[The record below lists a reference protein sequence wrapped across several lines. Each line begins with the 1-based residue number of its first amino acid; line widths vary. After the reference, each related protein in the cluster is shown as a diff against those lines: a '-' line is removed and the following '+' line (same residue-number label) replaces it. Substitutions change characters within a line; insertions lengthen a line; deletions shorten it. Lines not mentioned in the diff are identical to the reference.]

1 MLDLHGYNVYAMGT
15 RNQNLLFKGGS
26 MAKSTDPVLST
37 DSMHGLEHIAQ
48 LVRTSRNPFATID
61 RVLPALTEVLGA
73 RGGAIVLSDVFS
85 KRQHE
90 WASGDDQRQIIQMGR
105 ELVDGVEAHGQASA
119 RHTALP
125 GAAPG
130 RAPEGMVL
138 STPLTG
144 VQEAVGVM
152 VFFCLAQPAQ
162 QLETALTCLNVAGN
176 VLGCL
181 LQTANLQERLKAQAD
196 AANGPAAQLSAG
208 YNPDQIVGQ
217 SDSMKS
223 IMHEIRQA
231 ANSRSTILLRGESGT
246 GKELVARALHKQSA
260 RRQQPFVKLNCA
272 ALPETLLE
280 SELFGHEK
288 GAFTGA
294 VKTRRGRFELADSGT
309 LFLDEIGDMSLAMQ
323 VKLLRVLQ
331 ERNFERVGGHRPI
344 SVDVRIIAATN
355 VDLEDAV
362 RHRRFREDLY
372 YRLHVVPIV
381 MPSLRERREDIP
393 SLVGHFLARF
403 NSENRRSLKISSAA
417 MDLIIGYDWPG
428 NIRELENCVERMVVM
443 TRRDIVAPEDVPLS
457 MGPGTVP
464 LVAEAALQP
473 SPSEG
478 RSAPLPKAVAD
489 IERERLVE
497 ALQTSGGVQTR
508 AAMLLG
514 ITPRQLGYRLKK
526 YRIEPKTLIG

>member
-1 MLDLHGYNVYAMGT
+1 
-15 RNQNLLFKGGS
+15 
-26 MAKSTDPVLST
+26 MAKSAGATLNGT
-37 DSMHGLEHIAQ
+37 MQQLEQITH
-48 LVRTSRNPFATID
+48 LVRGSRNPSATLD
-61 RVLPALTEVLGA
+61 RALHTLTDVLGA
-73 RGGAIVLSDVFS
+73 RGGAIVLADASP
-85 KRQHE
+85 KRQQE
-90 WASGDDQRQIIQMGR
+90 WASGEDQRQIVQMGR
-105 ELVDGVEAHGQASA
+105 ELVDGVEAHGEATA
-119 RHTALP
+119 RHTVLP
-125 GAAPG
+125 GAGLG
-130 RAPEGMVL
+130 RTSEGVVL

-144 VQEAVGVM
+144 VQQAVGVM
-152 VFFCLAQPAQ
+152 VFFCPKQPAVP
-162 QLETALTCLNVAGN
+162 LETALACLNVVGT
-176 VLGCL
+176 VLGCH
-181 LQTANLQERLKAQAD
+181 LQTVNLQERLKTHETASD
-196 AANGPAAQLSAG
+196 AAAGLAAS

-217 SDSMKS
+217 SPRMKA
-223 IMHEIRQA
+223 IMHEIQQA
-231 ANSRSTILLRGESGT
+231 ASSRSTILLRGESGT
-246 GKELVARALHKQSA
+246 GKELVARALHKLSA

-355 VDLEDAV
+355 ADLEEAV
-362 RHRRFREDLY
+362 RDRRFREDLY

-381 MPSLRERREDIP
+381 LPSLRERREDIP
-393 SLVGHFLARF
+393 SLVGYFLARF
-403 NSENRRSLKISSAA
+403 NAENRRSLKISSPA
-417 MDLIIGYDWPG
+417 MDLIVEYDWPG
-428 NIRELENCVERMVVM
+428 NVRELENCVERMVVM

-457 MGPGTVP
+457 MSLNPAPPAAVAAVP
-464 LVAEAALQP
+464 APPPPEA
-473 SPSEG
+473 
-478 RSAPLPKAVAD
+478 RSSTLPKAVAE

-514 ITPRQLGYRLKK
+514 ITPRQLGYKLKK
-526 YRIEPKTLIG
+526 YRITPKTLIG

>member
-1 MLDLHGYNVYAMGT
+1 
-15 RNQNLLFKGGS
+15 
-26 MAKSTDPVLST
+26 MAKSTGAALSN
-37 DSMHGLEHIAQ
+37 DAMHGLGHIAQ
-48 LVRTSRNPFATID
+48 LVRTSRNPFATLE
-61 RVLPALTEVLGA
+61 RVLPALTELLGA
-73 RGGAIVLSDVFS
+73 RGGAVVLTDAFS

-90 WASGDDQRQIIQMGR
+90 WASGGDQRQIIQMGR
-105 ELVDGVEAHGQASA
+105 ELVDGIEAHGEATA

-125 GAAPG
+125 GAAPR
-130 RAPEGMVL
+130 RASEGMVL

-152 VFFCLAQPAQ
+152 VFFCLGQPAL

-181 LQTANLQERLKAQAD
+181 LHTANLRELLRAQPDSARD
-196 AANGPAAQLSAG
+196 PAAQLSTG
-208 YNPDQIVGQ
+208 YDPDQIVGH
-217 SDSMKS
+217 SSRMKS
-223 IMHEIRQA
+223 IMHEIQQA

-246 GKELVARALHKQSA
+246 GKELVARALHKHSA

-294 VKTRRGRFELADSGT
+294 VKTRRGRFELADGGT

-403 NSENRRSLKISSAA
+403 NSENRRSLKISSTA
-417 MDLIIGYDWPG
+417 MDLIVGYDWPG
-428 NIRELENCVERMVVM
+428 NVRELENCVERMVVM

-457 MGPGTVP
+457 MGPGTAP
-464 LVAEAALQP
+464 LVAEEAPQAP
-473 SPSEG
+473 PNES
-478 RSAPLPKAVAD
+478 RSATLPKAVAD

-514 ITPRQLGYRLKK
+514 ITPRQLGYKLKK
-526 YRIEPKTLIG
+526 YRIAPKTLIG

>member
-1 MLDLHGYNVYAMGT
+1 
-15 RNQNLLFKGGS
+15 
-26 MAKSTDPVLST
+26 MAKPADAATLNGA
-37 DSMHGLEHIAQ
+37 MQQLEQITH
-48 LVRTSRNPFATID
+48 LVRGSRNPFATLD
-61 RVLPALTEVLGA
+61 RALHTLTDALGA
-73 RGGAIVLSDVFS
+73 RGGAIVLADASP
-85 KRQHE
+85 KRQQE
-90 WASGDDQRQIIQMGR
+90 WACGDDQRQIIQMGR
-105 ELVDGVEAHGQASA
+105 ELVDGVEAHGEATA
-119 RHTALP
+119 RHTVLP
-125 GAAPG
+125 GAGAG
-130 RAPEGMVL
+130 RAPEGVVL

-144 VQEAVGVM
+144 VQQAIGVM
-152 VFFCLAQPAQ
+152 VFFCLKQPAVP
-162 QLETALTCLNVAGN
+162 LETALTCLNVVGT
-176 VLGCL
+176 VLGCH
-181 LQTANLQERLKAQAD
+181 LQTANLQERLKAHETASD
-196 AANGPAAQLSAG
+196 AAAGLAAS

-217 SDSMKS
+217 SPRMKA
-223 IMHEIRQA
+223 IMHEIQQA

-246 GKELVARALHKQSA
+246 GKELVARALHKLSA

-355 VDLEDAV
+355 ADLEEAV
-362 RHRRFREDLY
+362 RDRRFREDLY

-381 MPSLRERREDIP
+381 LPSLRERREDIP
-393 SLVGHFLARF
+393 SLVGYFLARF
-403 NSENRRSLKISSAA
+403 NAENRRGLKISSPA
-417 MDLIIGYDWPG
+417 MDLIVEYDWPG
-428 NIRELENCVERMVVM
+428 NVRELENCVERMVVM

-457 MGPGTVP
+457 MSLNPAP
-464 LVAEAALQP
+464 PPAVAAAPAPAPPEA
-473 SPSEG
+473 
-478 RSAPLPKAVAD
+478 RSSTLPKAVAE

-514 ITPRQLGYRLKK
+514 ITPRQLGYKLKK
-526 YRIEPKTLIG
+526 YRIAPKTLIG

>member
-1 MLDLHGYNVYAMGT
+1 
-15 RNQNLLFKGGS
+15 
-26 MAKSTDPVLST
+26 MAKSAGSAVSTDP
-37 DSMHGLEHIAQ
+37 MHRLEYIAQ
-48 LVRTSRNPFATID
+48 LVRNSRNASATLE
-61 RVLPALTEVLGA
+61 RVLHTLTEVLGA
-73 RGGAIVLSDVFS
+73 RGGAIVLADGLS

-90 WASGDDQRQIIQMGR
+90 WASGDDRRQVIQMGR
-105 ELVDGVEAHGQASA
+105 ELVDGVEAHGEATA

-125 GAAPG
+125 GAAPN
-130 RAPEGMVL
+130 RASEGMVL

-152 VFFCLAQPAQ
+152 VFLCLRQPAL

-181 LQTANLQERLKAQAD
+181 LQTANLQERLKAQPD
-196 AANGPAAQLSAG
+196 TANDPTAQLSAG
-208 YNPDQIVGQ
+208 YNPDQIVGH
-217 SDSMKS
+217 SPPMKS
-223 IMHEIRQA
+223 IMHEIQQA

-355 VDLEDAV
+355 VDLEGAV

-403 NSENRRSLKISSAA
+403 NSENRRQLKISSAA
-417 MDLIIGYDWPG
+417 MHLIVGYDWPG
-428 NIRELENCVERMVVM
+428 NVRELENCVERMVVM

-457 MGPGTVP
+457 MGLGTAP
-464 LVAEAALQP
+464 LASEATPQP
-473 SPSEG
+473 APPEN
-478 RSAPLPKAVAD
+478 RSATLPKAVAE
-489 IERERLVE
+489 IERERLME

-514 ITPRQLGYRLKK
+514 ITPRQLGYKLKK
-526 YRIEPKTLIG
+526 YRITPKTLID

>member
-1 MLDLHGYNVYAMGT
+1 
-15 RNQNLLFKGGS
+15 
-26 MAKSTDPVLST
+26 MAKSTGSAVST
-37 DSMHGLEHIAQ
+37 EAMHRLEHIAQ
-48 LVRTSRNPFATID
+48 LVRTSRNPSATLE
-61 RVLPALTEVLGA
+61 RVLHALTEALGA
-73 RGGAIVLSDVFS
+73 RGGAIVLAEAFS

-90 WASGDDQRQIIQMGR
+90 WASGDDRRQAIQMGR
-105 ELVDGVEAHGQASA
+105 ELLDGIEAHGEATA
-119 RHTALP
+119 RHAALP
-125 GAAPG
+125 GAAPS
-130 RAPEGMVL
+130 RAAEGMVL

-144 VQEAVGVM
+144 VQEPVGVM
-152 VFFCLAQPAQ
+152 VFFCHKQPALR
-162 QLETALTCLNVAGN
+162 LEDALTCLNVAGN

-181 LQTANLQERLKAQAD
+181 LQTAQLQERLKAQPDTNGD
-196 AANGPAAQLSAG
+196 ASAKLSAG
-208 YNPDQIVGQ
+208 YNPDQIIGH
-217 SDSMKS
+217 SARMKF
-223 IMHEIRQA
+223 IMHEIEQA

-260 RRQQPFVKLNCA
+260 RREQPFVKLNCA

-294 VKTRRGRFELADSGT
+294 VKTRRGRFELADNGT

-403 NSENRRSLKISSAA
+403 NSENRRYLKISSAA
-417 MDLIIGYDWPG
+417 MDLIVGYDWPG
-428 NIRELENCVERMVVM
+428 NVRELENCVERMVVM

-457 MGPGTVP
+457 MALGAAP
-464 LVAEAALQP
+464 LAPEAPPQP
-473 SPSEG
+473 PPPES
-478 RSAPLPKAVAD
+478 RSATLPKAVAD

-514 ITPRQLGYRLKK
+514 ITPRQLGYKLKK
-526 YRIEPKTLIG
+526 YRIAPKTLIG

>member
-1 MLDLHGYNVYAMGT
+1 
-15 RNQNLLFKGGS
+15 
-26 MAKSTDPVLST
+26 MAKSTGSAVST
-37 DSMHGLEHIAQ
+37 DPMHQLEHIVQ
-48 LVRTSRNPFATID
+48 LVRTSRNPSATLE
-61 RVLPALTEVLGA
+61 RVLRTLTEVVGA
-73 RGGAIVLSDVFS
+73 RGGAVVLADISS
-85 KRQHE
+85 RRQHE

-105 ELVDGVEAHGQASA
+105 ELVDGVEAHGEATA

-125 GAAPG
+125 GAAPD
-130 RAPEGMVL
+130 RASEGVVL

-152 VFFCLAQPAQ
+152 VFFCLRQPAL
-162 QLETALTCLNVAGN
+162 QLETALACLNVAGN
-176 VLGCL
+176 ILGCL
-181 LQTANLQERLKAQAD
+181 LQTANLQERLKAQPD
-196 AANGPAAQLSAG
+196 TANDPDAQLSAG
-208 YNPDQIVGQ
+208 YDPDQIVGR
-217 SDSMKS
+217 SPRMKS
-223 IMHEIRQA
+223 VMHEIQQA
-231 ANSRSTILLRGESGT
+231 ADSRSTILLRGESGT

-381 MPSLRERREDIP
+381 MPSLGERREDIP

-403 NSENRRSLKISSAA
+403 NSENRKNLKISSAA
-417 MDLIIGYDWPG
+417 MDLIVGYDWPG
-428 NIRELENCVERMVVM
+428 NVRELENCVERMVVM
-443 TRRDIVAPEDVPLS
+443 TRREIVAPEDVPLS
-457 MGPGTVP
+457 VGLGTAP
-464 LVAEAALQP
+464 LAAETAPQP
-473 SPSEG
+473 LPFEN
-478 RSAPLPKAVAD
+478 RSATLPKAVAE

-514 ITPRQLGYRLKK
+514 ITPRQLGYKLKK
-526 YRIEPKTLIG
+526 YRIAPKTLIG

>member
-1 MLDLHGYNVYAMGT
+1 
-15 RNQNLLFKGGS
+15 
-26 MAKSTDPVLST
+26 MAKSAGAAVSNGP
-37 DSMHGLEHIAQ
+37 MQRLEQIAQ
-48 LVRTSRNPFATID
+48 LVRTSRNPFTALD
-61 RVLPALTEVLGA
+61 RALHTLTDVLGA
-73 RGGAIVLSDVFS
+73 RGGAIILADASA
-85 KRQHE
+85 KRQQE
-90 WASGDDQRQIIQMGR
+90 WACGDDQKRIIQMGR
-105 ELVDGVEAHGQASA
+105 ELVDGIEAHGEATA
-119 RHTALP
+119 RHTVLP
-125 GAAPG
+125 GTEPG
-130 RAPEGMVL
+130 RASEGAVL

-144 VQEAVGVM
+144 VQQAVGVM
-152 VFFCLAQPAQ
+152 VFFCPRQPPVP
-162 QLETALTCLNVAGN
+162 LETALTCLNVVGT
-176 VLGCL
+176 VLGCH
-181 LQTANLQERLKAQAD
+181 LQTASLQERLKAQPEHAGD
-196 AANGPAAQLSAG
+196 PAARSAS

-217 SDSMKS
+217 SSRMKA
-223 IMHEIRQA
+223 IMHEIQQA

-246 GKELVARALHKQSA
+246 GKELVARALHKLSA

-355 VDLEDAV
+355 ADLEEAV
-362 RHRRFREDLY
+362 RQRRFREDLY

-381 MPSLRERREDIP
+381 LPSLRERREDIP
-393 SLVGHFLARF
+393 SLVGHFLVRF
-403 NSENRRSLKISSAA
+403 NAENRRGLKISSPA
-417 MDLIIGYDWPG
+417 MDLIVEYDWPG
-428 NIRELENCVERMVVM
+428 NVRELENCVERMVVM

-457 MGPGTVP
+457 MNLNPAPPAAVP
-464 LVAEAALQP
+464 APSPPPAETRSSTLPRAVAE
-473 SPSEG
+473 
-478 RSAPLPKAVAD
+478 
-489 IERERLVE
+489 IERERLIE

-514 ITPRQLGYRLKK
+514 ITPRQLGYKLKK
-526 YRIEPKTLIG
+526 YRIAPKALIG

>member
-1 MLDLHGYNVYAMGT
+1 
-15 RNQNLLFKGGS
+15 
-26 MAKSTDPVLST
+26 MAKPAGAATLNGA
-37 DSMHGLEHIAQ
+37 MQQLEQITH
-48 LVRTSRNPFATID
+48 LVRNSRNPFATLD
-61 RVLPALTEVLGA
+61 RALHTLTDALGA
-73 RGGAIVLSDVFS
+73 RGGAIVLADASP
-85 KRQHE
+85 KRQQE
-90 WASGDDQRQIIQMGR
+90 WACGDDQRQIVQMGR
-105 ELVDGVEAHGQASA
+105 ELVDGVEAHGEATA
-119 RHTALP
+119 RHTVLP
-125 GAAPG
+125 GAGAG
-130 RAPEGMVL
+130 RAPEGVVL

-144 VQEAVGVM
+144 VQQAIGVM
-152 VFFCLAQPAQ
+152 VFFCLKQPAVP
-162 QLETALTCLNVAGN
+162 LETALTCLNVVGT
-176 VLGCL
+176 VLGCH
-181 LQTANLQERLKAQAD
+181 LQTANLQERLKAHDTAGD
-196 AANGPAAQLSAG
+196 AAAGLAAS

-217 SDSMKS
+217 SPRMKA
-223 IMHEIRQA
+223 IMHEIQQA

-246 GKELVARALHKQSA
+246 GKELVARALHKLSA

-355 VDLEDAV
+355 ADLEEAV
-362 RHRRFREDLY
+362 RDRRFREDLY

-381 MPSLRERREDIP
+381 LPSLRERREDIP
-393 SLVGHFLARF
+393 SLVGYFLARF
-403 NSENRRSLKISSAA
+403 NAENRRGLKISSPA
-417 MDLIIGYDWPG
+417 MDLIVEYDWPG
-428 NIRELENCVERMVVM
+428 NVRELENCVERMVVM

-457 MGPGTVP
+457 MSLNPAP
-464 LVAEAALQP
+464 PPAVAAAPAPAPPEA
-473 SPSEG
+473 
-478 RSAPLPKAVAD
+478 RSSTLPKAVAE

-514 ITPRQLGYRLKK
+514 ITPRQLGYKLKK
-526 YRIEPKTLIG
+526 YRIAPKTLIG